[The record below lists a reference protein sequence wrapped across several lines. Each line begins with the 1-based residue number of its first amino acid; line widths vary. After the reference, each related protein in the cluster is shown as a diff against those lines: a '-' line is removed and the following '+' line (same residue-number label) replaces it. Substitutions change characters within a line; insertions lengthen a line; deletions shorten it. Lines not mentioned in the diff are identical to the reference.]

1 MNLREVLDNLS
12 EQSSLGEH
20 LLSSRER
27 ELLSSIW
34 RHAKNHGGGAEVV
47 ERIEAVLASAVGQTV
62 MQRASDAIGRSVLEE
77 IREQF
82 SSQAD
87 VEPTA
92 TRIVLNSPP
101 PPATGPRPPA
111 PAPGPGP
118 GRNRVESYVSLAT
131 PRPPSPGTG
140 PRPPAPSGPVPGGG
154 VCVSA
159 QPEPPPVALQD
170 RPEVLRAECVV
181 LDEFLAPAELQQLT
195 GYALAHENEFRISEV
210 ISPGV
215 TGVVIDVEYRRS
227 RVLMD
232 LGRPAE
238 IILGRIQSALPR
250 VLEQLGMD
258 PFPITRVESQIT
270 ASNHGD
276 FFRHHSD
283 NAEEEI
289 ANRQLTYVYFFHREP
304 KAFEGGELRLH
315 DAYQENG
322 AWFSTGGY
330 KAVVPVQNQIVFFRS
345 SLLHEITPV
354 VCPSQAFADSR
365 FTVNGWLHR

>member
-1 MNLREVLDNLS
+1 MNLREALDNLS

-131 PRPPSPGTG
+131 PDHHRRARDRARRRLLGQYLVAASAFRRSPNPRRSLCKIDPSI
-140 PRPPAPSGPVPGGG
+140 AGG
-154 VCVSA
+154 VC
-159 QPEPPPVALQD
+159 
-170 RPEVLRAECVV
+170 
-181 LDEFLAPAELQQLT
+181 
-195 GYALAHENEFRISEV
+195 G
-210 ISPGV
+210 PG
-215 TGVVIDVEYRRS
+215 
-227 RVLMD
+227 
-232 LGRPAE
+232 
-238 IILGRIQSALPR
+238 
-250 VLEQLGMD
+250 
-258 PFPITRVESQIT
+258 
-270 ASNHGD
+270 
-276 FFRHHSD
+276 
-283 NAEEEI
+283 
-289 ANRQLTYVYFFHREP
+289 
-304 KAFEGGELRLH
+304 
-315 DAYQENG
+315 
-322 AWFSTGGY
+322 
-330 KAVVPVQNQIVFFRS
+330 
-345 SLLHEITPV
+345 
-354 VCPSQAFADSR
+354 
-365 FTVNGWLHR
+365 

>member
-27 ELLSSIW
+27 ELLSNIW
-34 RHAKNHGGGAEVV
+34 RYAKNHSGGEVV

-62 MQRASDAIGRSVLEE
+62 MQRASDAIGRGVLGE
-77 IREQF
+77 IKEQF
-82 SSQAD
+82 CWQAD

-111 PAPGPGP
+111 PAPGPGS
-118 GRNRVESYVSLAT
+118 GRSRVECQVSLGT

-140 PRPPAPSGPVPGGG
+140 PRPPVPSGPKPGGG
-154 VCVSA
+154 VGVSA
-159 QPEPPPVALQD
+159 QPEHRPVALEH
-170 RPEVLRAECVV
+170 RPEILRAECVV
-181 LDEFLAPAELQQLT
+181 LDEFLAPGELQQVSR
-195 GYALAHENEFRISEV
+195 YALAHENDFRISEV

-215 TGVVIDVEYRRS
+215 TGVVIDAEYRRS

-238 IILGRIQSALPR
+238 VILDRIQSALPR
-250 VLEQLGMD
+250 VLEKLGMD

-289 ANRQLTYVYFFHREP
+289 ASRQLTYVYFFHREP
-304 KAFEGGELRLH
+304 KAFEGGELRLY
-315 DAYQENG
+315 DAYRENG
-322 AWFSTGGY
+322 GWFSTGSY
-330 KAVVPVQNQIVFFRS
+330 KAVVPEQNQIAFFPS

-354 VCPSQAFADSR
+354 VCPSQSFADSR